1 MGNIYCIIGKSGTG
15 KDTVLEEIL
24 KNQVVKIN
32 KLVPYTT
39 RPMRE
44 GEINGK
50 NYYFVSK
57 ETFIEMDKNGQVIEK
72 RSYDTVHG
80 EWIYFTA
87 VTNRNDSEDY
97 IIITT
102 QEAIPAFFKAF
113 GEDRIHVIYLRID
126 DKLRLERC
134 INRESLEETPNYM
147 EVCRRFIADEGDFDE
162 DKINQYKNKLIID
175 TAENLSDYTRTI
187 VDHILTER
195 Q

>member
-57 ETFIEMDKNGQVIEK
+57 ETFIE
-72 RSYDTVHG
+72 
-80 EWIYFTA
+80 
-87 VTNRNDSEDY
+87 
-97 IIITT
+97 II
-102 QEAIPAFFKAF
+102 F
-113 GEDRIHVIYLRID
+113 
-126 DKLRLERC
+126 
-134 INRESLEETPNYM
+134 
-147 EVCRRFIADEGDFDE
+147 
-162 DKINQYKNKLIID
+162 
-175 TAENLSDYTRTI
+175 
-187 VDHILTER
+187 
-195 Q
+195 